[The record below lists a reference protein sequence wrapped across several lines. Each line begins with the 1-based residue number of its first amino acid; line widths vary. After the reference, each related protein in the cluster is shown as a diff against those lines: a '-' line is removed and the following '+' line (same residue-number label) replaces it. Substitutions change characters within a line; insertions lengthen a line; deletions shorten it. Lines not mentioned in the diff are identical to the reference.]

1 MNARLHRPIPPVT
14 LILLGLILLP
24 ALPGLSRAE
33 GYIGLYAKSNSANV
47 LDRRNAFEGITVTRI
62 VENSPAEAAGLR
74 VGDILLR
81 AGEKSLTDPNQ
92 LYALARTGE
101 AGTTIRIRYERQR
114 EVMEADLVTVA
125 KVGAPAEEETART
138 GTKLENRLLGFEF
151 KSAPPERT
159 TGLELEPGQGIEV
172 VRLAKGSPLEG
183 EIEPGEIIVEADEAP
198 VLSAE
203 GFLEYLEKDPEAD
216 RIKLRVANEKG
227 RMRTERVKFHKPKR
241 ETREFKI
248 PLIYNFKREP
258 NATTWAIPFLFT
270 KRERLEGATK
280 WRILGLIKF
289 ETGDSEELLEVDT
302 L

>member
-1 MNARLHRPIPPVT
+1 MRFAPNIPSTFSPA
-14 LILLGLILLP
+14 ILLAGCACLLVP
-24 ALPGLSRAE
+24 SGARAE
-33 GYIGLYAKSNSANV
+33 GYIGLYARSNSANV

-62 VENSPAEAAGLR
+62 VENSPAAAAGLK

-92 LYALARTGE
+92 LYAMARAGE
-101 AGTTIRIRYERQR
+101 AGAKIVVRFERER
-114 EVMEADLVTVA
+114 EVMEVGLVTVA
-125 KVGAPAEEETART
+125 KIGPPADEESART
-138 GTKLENRLLGFEF
+138 GTRLENRLLGFEF
-151 KSAPPERT
+151 RSAPDERASE
-159 TGLELEPGQGIEV
+159 LDLEPGQGIEV
-172 VRLAKGSPLEG
+172 IRLAKGSPLEG
-183 EIEPGEIIVEADEAP
+183 EVEPGDLIVEADEEP
-198 VLSAE
+198 VLSSE
-203 GFLEYLEKDPEAD
+203 GFLEHLAKDPEAD

-227 RMRTERVKFHKPKR
+227 RLRTERVKFHKPKR
-241 ETREFKI
+241 ETREFKF

-258 NATTWAIPFLFT
+258 NATTWSIPFLFT